1 MTASDLFPLAL
12 AVAASPFAIIPA
24 VLLLLSPRGVVA
36 ATAYLAGWFVGL
48 VVSTVLVILLADRI
62 PDLSEATWVAWT
74 RIAIGVLLLGLA
86 VHSWL
91 GRRSPAKAP
100 SWLTSVST
108 ASPGQAV
115 LLGVVLTLLNPKIL
129 LLSVGAGL
137 TIAAADVAPVPAA
150 ATYAVIGSSTILI
163 PIAVSAVG
171 GDRVVAPLT
180 RLRDWLVRNN
190 AVLMA
195 VVLAALGL
203 LLLAEGVSAL
213 RS

>member
-1 MTASDLFPLAL
+1 MTAGDLFPLAL

-36 ATAYLAGWFVGL
+36 ATAYLAGWFAGL

-62 PDLSEATWVAWT
+62 PDLSEATWVAWI

-91 GRRSPAKAP
+91 GRRGPAKAP

-115 LLGVVLTLLNPKIL
+115 MLGIVLTLLNPKIL

-137 TIAAADVAPVPAA
+137 TIAAADVAPLPAA
-150 ATYAVIGSSTILI
+150 ATYAVIASSTILI

-171 GDRVVAPLT
+171 GDRVVTLLT

-195 VVLAALGL
+195 VVLAALAL
-203 LLLAEGVSAL
+203 LLLAEGISAL

>member
-24 VLLLLSPRGVVA
+24 VLLLLSPRGVIA

-91 GRRSPAKAP
+91 GRRGPAKAP

-115 LLGVVLTLLNPKIL
+115 MLGVVLTLLNPKIL

-137 TIAAADVAPVPAA
+137 TIAAADVAPLPAA
-150 ATYAVIGSSTILI
+150 ATYAVIASSTILI

-171 GDRVVAPLT
+171 GDRVVTPLT
-180 RLRDWLVRNN
+180 RLRDWLARNN

-195 VVLAALGL
+195 VVLAALAL
-203 LLLAEGVSAL
+203 LLLAEGISAL

>member
-1 MTASDLFPLAL
+1 
-12 AVAASPFAIIPA
+12 
-24 VLLLLSPRGVVA
+24 VLLLLAPRGVVA
-36 ATAYLAGWFVGL
+36 ATAYLAGWFAGL
-48 VVSTVLVILLADRI
+48 VASTVLVILLADRI

-74 RIAIGVLLLGLA
+74 RIAIAVLLFALA

-91 GRRSPAKAP
+91 GRRGPAKAP
-100 SWLTSVST
+100 AWLTNVST
-108 ASPGQAV
+108 ASPGQALV
-115 LLGVVLTLLNPKIL
+115 LGIVLTLLNPKIL

-137 TIAAADVAPVPAA
+137 TIAAADVAPLPAA
-150 ATYAVIGSSTILI
+150 AAYAVVASSTILI
-163 PIAVSAVG
+163 PIVAAAVG

-203 LLLAEGVSAL
+203 LLLAEGVSGL